1 MSPIASRH
9 AEPAQ
14 RIADATERY
23 WRLELDNDPQLH
35 AVAGLPIE
43 RLPGLGYDD
52 AIQRARRGRRIVDDV
67 ADIEPEELNGDDADT
82 LRALRLLSK
91 SDTGIAEHFWQ
102 TPIATPYQT
111 QFRLAQHRRDTF
123 ETYRFNESA
132 DVDRCLD
139 LVAQYAGCFDRVRNT
154 VLGQV
159 ERGIAVPNR
168 RRKRPSRRTA
178 DCARQQCRRWSLTAL
193 DQRA

>member
-52 AIQRARRGRRIVDDV
+52 AIKRARRGRRIVNDV

-82 LRALRLLSK
+82 LRSLRFLSK

-102 TPIATPYQT
+102 TPIHAIPDTVPTRSTPPRY
-111 QFRLAQHRRDTF
+111 F
-123 ETYRFNESA
+123 
-132 DVDRCLD
+132 
-139 LVAQYAGCFDRVRNT
+139 
-154 VLGQV
+154 
-159 ERGIAVPNR
+159 
-168 RRKRPSRRTA
+168 
-178 DCARQQCRRWSLTAL
+178 
-193 DQRA
+193 